1 EELAKLNADNIN
13 TKNIKISDRAHV
25 IFPYHKE
32 LDALAEEARG
42 DNKIGTTK
50 KGIGPC
56 YMDKT
61 ERSGIRIC
69 DLMDKD
75 IFAKKLK
82 SQINHIE
89 EIAHNSKVGALIEQ
103 ESSLRKKIRQL
114 IDMEKEGLKE
124 YSDVRERY
132 EELLEYI
139 SKRLLDD
146 YNKKNNTDFDF
157 YQVIRGNYNSF
168 INSGFM
174 SVLTKHHIPKIVSKE
189 FEENFPENPKDE
201 YKLARNIE
209 RKVYIHL
216 GETNTGK
223 TFTAMERLKEARQ
236 GVYLSPL
243 RILALENYEKLN
255 NSNIICNLLTGEEEI
270 IKEGATH
277 TSCTIEK
284 VDLKKEYDIAIIDE
298 IQMIDDSQRGAAW
311 TRALLGLR
319 CNELHICGALNA
331 KEIIEKILEDCNDE
345 YEFKEYKRS
354 IPLEVEDKN
363 FSYSYVEEGDAI
375 VVFSKKKVLQ
385 IAKQYSEQGIKTS
398 IIYGDLPPEVR
409 RKQYDMFI
417 NKENKIL
424 VTTDAIGMGVNLPIK
439 RIIFLD
445 IQKFDGEEI
454 RSLTSQEVKQVAG
467 RAGRKGIYEI
477 GYVATVRDN
486 QKFIKEKLEEK
497 DKLIRKAVL
506 GPSEAILNIKSLPL
520 NEKLALWATREDVLD
535 YYRKMDINE
544 YLIILDRIKKYK
556 LKEKIQWELLKIPFD
571 ISKDELMETFLGYVE
586 ELFILKNKTISK
598 PQCFKGNLDELEIY
612 YQRINMYYSF
622 CKVFKLEFDFKWIYE
637 ERIKVS
643 EDINEILIRL

>member
-1 EELAKLNADNIN
+1 MKKNAMQ
-13 TKNIKISDRAHV
+13 RE
-25 IFPYHKE
+25 F
-32 LDALAEEARG
+32 
-42 DNKIGTTK
+42 
-50 KGIGPC
+50 
-56 YMDKT
+56 
-61 ERSGIRIC
+61 
-69 DLMDKD
+69 
-75 IFAKKLK
+75 KKLK

-114 IDMEKEGLKE
+114 IDMEKEGFKE

-132 EELLEYI
+132 EELLEYV

-174 SVLTKHHIPKIVSKE
+174 SVLTKQHIPKIISKE

-201 YKLARNIE
+201 YKLARNIR

-223 TFTAMERLKEARQ
+223 TYTAMERLKKAKH

-255 NSNIICNLLTGEEEI
+255 NSQILCNLLTGEEEI

-284 VDLKKEYDIAIIDE
+284 VDLKREYDIAVIDE

-319 CNELHICGALNA
+319 CNEIHICGALNA
-331 KEIIEKILEDCNDE
+331 REVVEKILEDCNDE

-354 IPLEVEDKN
+354 IPLEVQDKN
-363 FSYSYVEEGDAI
+363 FSYNDTEEGDAI

-385 IAKQYSEQGIKTS
+385 IAQQYSERGIKAS

-417 NKENKIL
+417 NKENKVLI
-424 VTTDAIGMGVNLPIK
+424 TTDAIGMGVNLPIK

-454 RSLTSQEVKQVAG
+454 RNLTSQEVKQVAG
-467 RAGRKGIYEI
+467 RAGRKGIYEV

-486 QKFIKEKLEEK
+486 QKFIKERLDEK
-497 DKLIRKAVL
+497 DRIIRKAVL
-506 GPSEAILNIKSLPL
+506 GPSEAILNIKNLPL

-544 YLIILDRIKKYK
+544 YLIILDRIKRYK
-556 LKEKIQWELLKIPFD
+556 LKEAIQWELLKIPFD
-571 ISKDELMETFLGYVE
+571 ISKDELMDTFLEYVE
-586 ELFILKNKTISK
+586 ELFMLKNKVISK
-598 PQCFKGNLDELEIY
+598 PQCFKGNLDELELY

-622 CKVFKLEFDFKWIYE
+622 CKVFNLEFDFKWIYE

-643 EDINEILIRL
+643 EEINEILIRL

>member
-1 EELAKLNADNIN
+1 MKKNAMQ
-13 TKNIKISDRAHV
+13 RE
-25 IFPYHKE
+25 F
-32 LDALAEEARG
+32 
-42 DNKIGTTK
+42 
-50 KGIGPC
+50 
-56 YMDKT
+56 
-61 ERSGIRIC
+61 
-69 DLMDKD
+69 
-75 IFAKKLK
+75 KKLK
-82 SQINHIE
+82 SQINQIE

-114 IDMEKEGLKE
+114 KDMENEGFKDF
-124 YSDVRERY
+124 SSINERY

-174 SVLTKHHIPKIVSKE
+174 SVLTRQHIPKLISKE
-189 FEENFPENPKDE
+189 FEENFPDNPKDE
-201 YKLARNIE
+201 YRLARNIN
-209 RKVYIHL
+209 RKIYIHL

-223 TFTAMERLKEARQ
+223 TYTAMERLKVAKN

-255 NSNIICNLLTGEEEI
+255 NSGVICNLLTGEEEI
-270 IKEGATH
+270 LKEGATH

-284 VDLKKEYDIAIIDE
+284 ADLKKEYDIAIIDE

-319 CNELHICGALNA
+319 CNEIHICGALNA
-331 KEIIEKILEDCNDE
+331 KRVVEKIIEDCNDD

-354 IPLEVEDKN
+354 IPLEVQESN
-363 FSYSYVEEGDAI
+363 FNYNYAEEGDAI

-385 IAKQYSEQGIKTS
+385 IAEQYSDMVIKAS

-417 NKENKIL
+417 NKENKVLI
-424 VTTDAIGMGVNLPIK
+424 TTDAIGMGVNLPIK
-439 RIIFLD
+439 RIVFLD

-454 RSLTSQEVKQVAG
+454 RYLTSQEVKQVAG
-467 RAGRKGIYEI
+467 RAGRKGIYEV

-497 DKLIRKAVL
+497 DKIIKAAVL
-506 GPSEAILNIKSLPL
+506 GPSDAILNIKNLPL
-520 NEKLALWATREDVLD
+520 NEKLALWATREDSID

-544 YLIILDRIKKYK
+544 YLIILDSIKKYK

-571 ISKDELMETFLGYVE
+571 ISKDELMNTFLDYVE
-586 ELFILKNKTISK
+586 ELFVLKNKVISR
-598 PQCFKGNLDELEIY
+598 PQCFKGNLDELECY
-612 YQRINMYYSF
+612 YKRINMYYSF
-622 CKVFKLEFDFKWIYE
+622 CKVFNLEFDFKWIHD
-637 ERIKVS
+637 ERLKVS
-643 EDINEILIRL
+643 EDINEILIRI

>member
-1 EELAKLNADNIN
+1 MKKNAMQ
-13 TKNIKISDRAHV
+13 RE
-25 IFPYHKE
+25 F
-32 LDALAEEARG
+32 
-42 DNKIGTTK
+42 
-50 KGIGPC
+50 
-56 YMDKT
+56 
-61 ERSGIRIC
+61 
-69 DLMDKD
+69 
-75 IFAKKLK
+75 KKLK
-82 SQINHIE
+82 SQINQIE

-114 IDMEKEGLKE
+114 KDMENEGFKDF
-124 YSDVRERY
+124 SSINERY

-174 SVLTKHHIPKIVSKE
+174 SVLTRQHIPKLISKE
-189 FEENFPENPKDE
+189 FEENFPDNPKDE
-201 YKLARNIE
+201 YRLARNIN
-209 RKVYIHL
+209 RKMYIHL

-223 TFTAMERLKEARQ
+223 TYTAMERLKVAKN

-255 NSNIICNLLTGEEEI
+255 NSGVICNLLTGEEEI
-270 IKEGATH
+270 LKEGATH

-284 VDLKKEYDIAIIDE
+284 ADLKKEYDIAIIDE

-319 CNELHICGALNA
+319 CNEIHICGALNA
-331 KEIIEKILEDCNDE
+331 KRVVEKIIEDCNDD

-354 IPLEVEDKN
+354 IPLEVQESN
-363 FSYSYVEEGDAI
+363 FNYNYAEEGDAI

-385 IAKQYSEQGIKTS
+385 IAEQYSDMGIKAS

-417 NKENKIL
+417 NKENKVLI
-424 VTTDAIGMGVNLPIK
+424 TTDAIGMGVNLPIK
-439 RIIFLD
+439 RIVFLD

-454 RSLTSQEVKQVAG
+454 RYLTSQEVKQVAG
-467 RAGRKGIYEI
+467 RAGRKGIYEV

-497 DKLIRKAVL
+497 DKIIKAAVL
-506 GPSEAILNIKSLPL
+506 GPSDAILNIKNLPL
-520 NEKLALWATREDVLD
+520 NEKLALWATREDSID

-544 YLIILDRIKKYK
+544 YLIILDSIKKYK

-571 ISKDELMETFLGYVE
+571 ISKDELMNTFLDYVE
-586 ELFILKNKTISK
+586 ELFVLKNKVISR
-598 PQCFKGNLDELEIY
+598 PQCFKGNLDELECY

-622 CKVFKLEFDFKWIYE
+622 CKVFNLEFDFKWIHD
-637 ERIKVS
+637 ERLKVS
-643 EDINEILIRL
+643 EDINEILIRI

>member
-1 EELAKLNADNIN
+1 MKKNAMQ
-13 TKNIKISDRAHV
+13 RE
-25 IFPYHKE
+25 F
-32 LDALAEEARG
+32 
-42 DNKIGTTK
+42 
-50 KGIGPC
+50 
-56 YMDKT
+56 
-61 ERSGIRIC
+61 
-69 DLMDKD
+69 
-75 IFAKKLK
+75 KKLK
-82 SQINHIE
+82 SQINQIE

-114 IDMEKEGLKE
+114 KDMENEGFKDF
-124 YSDVRERY
+124 SSINERY

-174 SVLTKHHIPKIVSKE
+174 SVLTRQHIPKLISKE
-189 FEENFPENPKDE
+189 FEENFPDNPKDE
-201 YKLARNIE
+201 YRLARNIN
-209 RKVYIHL
+209 RKIYIHL

-223 TFTAMERLKEARQ
+223 TYTAMERLKVAKN

-255 NSNIICNLLTGEEEI
+255 NNGVICNLLTGEEEI
-270 IKEGATH
+270 LKEGATH

-284 VDLKKEYDIAIIDE
+284 ADLKKEYDIAIIDE

-319 CNELHICGALNA
+319 CNEIHICGALNA
-331 KEIIEKILEDCNDE
+331 KRVVEKIIEDCNDD

-354 IPLEVEDKN
+354 IPLEVQESN
-363 FSYSYVEEGDAI
+363 FNYNYAEEGDAI

-385 IAKQYSEQGIKTS
+385 IAEQYSDMGIKAS

-417 NKENKIL
+417 NKENKVLI
-424 VTTDAIGMGVNLPIK
+424 TTDAIGMGVNLPIK
-439 RIIFLD
+439 RIVFLD

-454 RSLTSQEVKQVAG
+454 RYLTSQEVKQVAG
-467 RAGRKGIYEI
+467 RAGRKGIYEV

-497 DKLIRKAVL
+497 DKIIKAAVL
-506 GPSEAILNIKSLPL
+506 GPSDAILNIKNLPL
-520 NEKLALWATREDVLD
+520 NEKLALWVTREDSID

-544 YLIILDRIKKYK
+544 YLIILDSIKKYK
-556 LKEKIQWELLKIPFD
+556 LKEEIQWELLKIPFD
-571 ISKDELMETFLGYVE
+571 ISKDELMNTFLDYVE
-586 ELFILKNKTISK
+586 ELFVLKNKVISR
-598 PQCFKGNLDELEIY
+598 PQCFKGNLDELECY

-622 CKVFKLEFDFKWIYE
+622 CKVFNLEFDFKWIHD
-637 ERIKVS
+637 ERLKVS
-643 EDINEILIRL
+643 EDINEILIRI

>member
-1 EELAKLNADNIN
+1 MKKNAMQ
-13 TKNIKISDRAHV
+13 RE
-25 IFPYHKE
+25 F
-32 LDALAEEARG
+32 
-42 DNKIGTTK
+42 
-50 KGIGPC
+50 
-56 YMDKT
+56 
-61 ERSGIRIC
+61 
-69 DLMDKD
+69 
-75 IFAKKLK
+75 KKLK
-82 SQINHIE
+82 SQINQIE

-114 IDMEKEGLKE
+114 KEMENEGFKDF
-124 YSDVRERY
+124 SSVNERY

-174 SVLTKHHIPKIVSKE
+174 SVLTRQHIPKLISKE
-189 FEENFPENPKDE
+189 FEENFPDNPKDE
-201 YKLARNIE
+201 YKLARNIN
-209 RKVYIHL
+209 RKIYIHL

-223 TFTAMERLKEARQ
+223 TYTAMERLKVAKN

-255 NSNIICNLLTGEEEI
+255 SSGVICNLLTGEEEI
-270 IKEGATH
+270 LKEGASH

-319 CNELHICGALNA
+319 CNEIHICGALNA
-331 KEIIEKILEDCNDE
+331 KRVVEKIIEDCNDD

-354 IPLEVEDKN
+354 IPLEVQESN
-363 FSYSYVEEGDAI
+363 FNYNYAEEGDAI

-385 IAKQYSEQGIKTS
+385 IAEQYSDMGIKAS

-417 NKENKIL
+417 NKENKVLI
-424 VTTDAIGMGVNLPIK
+424 TTDAIGMGVNLPIK
-439 RIIFLD
+439 RIVFLD

-454 RSLTSQEVKQVAG
+454 RYLTSQEVKQVAG
-467 RAGRKGIYEI
+467 RAGRKGNYEV

-497 DKLIRKAVL
+497 DKIIKAAVL
-506 GPSEAILNIKSLPL
+506 GPSDAILNIKNLPL
-520 NEKLALWATREDVLD
+520 NEKLALWATREDSID

-544 YLIILDRIKKYK
+544 YLIILDSIKKYK
-556 LKEKIQWELLKIPFD
+556 LKEEIQWELLKIPFD
-571 ISKDELMETFLGYVE
+571 ISKDELMNTFLDYVE
-586 ELFILKNKTISK
+586 ELFVLKNKVISR
-598 PQCFKGNLDELEIY
+598 PQCFKGNLDELECY

-622 CKVFKLEFDFKWIYE
+622 CKVFNLEFDFKWIHD
-637 ERIKVS
+637 ERLKVS
-643 EDINEILIRL
+643 EDINEILIRI

>member
-1 EELAKLNADNIN
+1 MKKNAMQ
-13 TKNIKISDRAHV
+13 RE
-25 IFPYHKE
+25 F
-32 LDALAEEARG
+32 
-42 DNKIGTTK
+42 
-50 KGIGPC
+50 
-56 YMDKT
+56 
-61 ERSGIRIC
+61 
-69 DLMDKD
+69 
-75 IFAKKLK
+75 KKLK
-82 SQINHIE
+82 SQINQIE

-114 IDMEKEGLKE
+114 KEMENEGFKDF
-124 YSDVRERY
+124 SSVNERY

-174 SVLTKHHIPKIVSKE
+174 SVLTRQHIPKLISKE
-189 FEENFPENPKDE
+189 FEENFPDNPKDE
-201 YKLARNIE
+201 YKLARNIN
-209 RKVYIHL
+209 RKIYIHL

-223 TFTAMERLKEARQ
+223 TYTAMERLKVAKN

-255 NSNIICNLLTGEEEI
+255 SSGVICNLLTGEEEI
-270 IKEGATH
+270 LKEGASH

-319 CNELHICGALNA
+319 CNEIHICGALNA
-331 KEIIEKILEDCNDE
+331 KRVVEKIIEDCNDD

-354 IPLEVEDKN
+354 IPLEVQESN
-363 FSYSYVEEGDAI
+363 FNYNYAEEGDAI

-385 IAKQYSEQGIKTS
+385 IAEQYSDMGIKSS

-417 NKENKIL
+417 NKENKVLI
-424 VTTDAIGMGVNLPIK
+424 TTDAIGMGVNLPIK
-439 RIIFLD
+439 RIVFLD

-454 RSLTSQEVKQVAG
+454 RYLTSQEVKQVAG
-467 RAGRKGIYEI
+467 RAGRKGNYEV

-497 DKLIRKAVL
+497 DKIIKAAVL
-506 GPSEAILNIKSLPL
+506 GPSDAILNIKNLPL
-520 NEKLALWATREDVLD
+520 NEKLALWATREDSID

-544 YLIILDRIKKYK
+544 YLIILDSIKKYK
-556 LKEKIQWELLKIPFD
+556 LKEEIQWELLKIPFD
-571 ISKDELMETFLGYVE
+571 ISKDELMNTFLDYVE
-586 ELFILKNKTISK
+586 ELFVLKNKVISR
-598 PQCFKGNLDELEIY
+598 PQCFKGNLDELECY

-622 CKVFKLEFDFKWIYE
+622 CKVFNLEFDFKWIHD
-637 ERIKVS
+637 ERLKVS
-643 EDINEILIRL
+643 EDINEILIRI

>member
-1 EELAKLNADNIN
+1 MKKNAMQ
-13 TKNIKISDRAHV
+13 RE
-25 IFPYHKE
+25 F
-32 LDALAEEARG
+32 
-42 DNKIGTTK
+42 
-50 KGIGPC
+50 
-56 YMDKT
+56 
-61 ERSGIRIC
+61 
-69 DLMDKD
+69 
-75 IFAKKLK
+75 KKLK
-82 SQINHIE
+82 SQINQIE

-114 IDMEKEGLKE
+114 KEMENEGFKDF
-124 YSDVRERY
+124 SSVNERY

-174 SVLTKHHIPKIVSKE
+174 SVLTRQHIPKLISKE
-189 FEENFPENPKDE
+189 FEENFPDNPKDE
-201 YKLARNIE
+201 YKLARNIN
-209 RKVYIHL
+209 RKIYIHL

-223 TFTAMERLKEARQ
+223 TYTAMERLKVAKN

-255 NSNIICNLLTGEEEI
+255 SSGVICNLLTGEEEI
-270 IKEGATH
+270 LKEGASH

-319 CNELHICGALNA
+319 CNEIHICGALNA
-331 KEIIEKILEDCNDE
+331 KRVVEKIIEDCNDD

-354 IPLEVEDKN
+354 IPLEVQESN
-363 FSYSYVEEGDAI
+363 FNYNYAEEGDAI

-385 IAKQYSEQGIKTS
+385 IAEQYSDMGIKAS

-417 NKENKIL
+417 NKENKVLI
-424 VTTDAIGMGVNLPIK
+424 TTDAIGMGVNLPIK
-439 RIIFLD
+439 RIVFLD

-454 RSLTSQEVKQVAG
+454 RYLTSQEVKQVAG
-467 RAGRKGIYEI
+467 RAGRKGIYEV

-497 DKLIRKAVL
+497 DKIIKAAVL
-506 GPSEAILNIKSLPL
+506 GPSDAILNIKNLPL
-520 NEKLALWATREDVLD
+520 NEKLALWATREDSID

-544 YLIILDRIKKYK
+544 YLIILDSIKKYK
-556 LKEKIQWELLKIPFD
+556 LKEEIQWELLKIPFD
-571 ISKDELMETFLGYVE
+571 ISKDELMNTFLDYVE
-586 ELFILKNKTISK
+586 ELFVLKNKVISR
-598 PQCFKGNLDELEIY
+598 PQCFKGNLDELECY

-622 CKVFKLEFDFKWIYE
+622 CKVFNLEFDFKWIHD
-637 ERIKVS
+637 ERLKVS
-643 EDINEILIRL
+643 EDINEILIRI

>member
-1 EELAKLNADNIN
+1 MKKNAMQ
-13 TKNIKISDRAHV
+13 RE
-25 IFPYHKE
+25 F
-32 LDALAEEARG
+32 
-42 DNKIGTTK
+42 
-50 KGIGPC
+50 
-56 YMDKT
+56 
-61 ERSGIRIC
+61 
-69 DLMDKD
+69 
-75 IFAKKLK
+75 KKLK
-82 SQINHIE
+82 SQINQIE

-114 IDMEKEGLKE
+114 KDMENEGFKDF
-124 YSDVRERY
+124 SSINERY

-157 YQVIRGNYNSF
+157 YQVIRGNYNSL

-174 SVLTKHHIPKIVSKE
+174 SVLTRQHIPKLISKE
-189 FEENFPENPKDE
+189 FEENFPDNPKDE
-201 YKLARNIE
+201 YRLARNIN
-209 RKVYIHL
+209 RKIYIHL

-223 TFTAMERLKEARQ
+223 TYTAMERLKVAKN

-255 NSNIICNLLTGEEEI
+255 NNGVICNLLTGEEEI
-270 IKEGATH
+270 LKEGATH

-284 VDLKKEYDIAIIDE
+284 ADLKKEYDIAIIDE

-319 CNELHICGALNA
+319 CNEIHICGALNA
-331 KEIIEKILEDCNDE
+331 KRVVEKIIEDCNDD

-354 IPLEVEDKN
+354 IPLEVQESN
-363 FSYSYVEEGDAI
+363 FNYNYAEEGDAI

-385 IAKQYSEQGIKTS
+385 IAEQYSDMGIKAS

-417 NKENKIL
+417 NKENKVLI
-424 VTTDAIGMGVNLPIK
+424 TTDAIGMGVNLPIK
-439 RIIFLD
+439 RIVFLD

-454 RSLTSQEVKQVAG
+454 RYLTSQEVKQVAG
-467 RAGRKGIYEI
+467 RAGRKGIYEV

-497 DKLIRKAVL
+497 DKIIKAAVL
-506 GPSEAILNIKSLPL
+506 GPSDAILNIKNLPL
-520 NEKLALWATREDVLD
+520 NEKLALWVTREDSID

-544 YLIILDRIKKYK
+544 YLIILDSIKKYK
-556 LKEKIQWELLKIPFD
+556 LKEEIQWELLKIPFD
-571 ISKDELMETFLGYVE
+571 ISKDELMNTFLDYVE
-586 ELFILKNKTISK
+586 ELFVLKNKVISR
-598 PQCFKGNLDELEIY
+598 PQCFKGNLDELECY

-622 CKVFKLEFDFKWIYE
+622 CKVFNLEFDFKWIHD
-637 ERIKVS
+637 ERLKVS
-643 EDINEILIRL
+643 EDINEILIRI

>member
-1 EELAKLNADNIN
+1 MKKNAMQ
-13 TKNIKISDRAHV
+13 RE
-25 IFPYHKE
+25 F
-32 LDALAEEARG
+32 
-42 DNKIGTTK
+42 
-50 KGIGPC
+50 
-56 YMDKT
+56 
-61 ERSGIRIC
+61 
-69 DLMDKD
+69 
-75 IFAKKLK
+75 KKLK
-82 SQINHIE
+82 SQINQIE

-114 IDMEKEGLKE
+114 KEMENEGFKDF
-124 YSDVRERY
+124 SSVNERY

-174 SVLTKHHIPKIVSKE
+174 SVLTRQHIPKLISKE
-189 FEENFPENPKDE
+189 FEENFPDNPKDE
-201 YKLARNIE
+201 YKLARNIN
-209 RKVYIHL
+209 RKIYIHL

-223 TFTAMERLKEARQ
+223 TYTAMERLKIAKN

-255 NSNIICNLLTGEEEI
+255 SSGVICNLLTGEEEI
-270 IKEGATH
+270 LKEGASH

-319 CNELHICGALNA
+319 CNEIHICGALNA
-331 KEIIEKILEDCNDE
+331 KRVVEKIIEDCNDD

-354 IPLEVEDKN
+354 IPLEVQESN
-363 FSYSYVEEGDAI
+363 FNYNYAEEGDAI

-385 IAKQYSEQGIKTS
+385 IAEQYSDMGIKAS

-417 NKENKIL
+417 NKENKVLI
-424 VTTDAIGMGVNLPIK
+424 TTDAIGMGVNLPIK
-439 RIIFLD
+439 RIVFLD

-454 RSLTSQEVKQVAG
+454 RYLTSQEVKQVAG
-467 RAGRKGIYEI
+467 RAGRKGIYEV

-497 DKLIRKAVL
+497 DKIIKAAVL
-506 GPSEAILNIKSLPL
+506 GPSDAILNIKNLPL
-520 NEKLALWATREDVLD
+520 NEKLALWVTREDSID

-544 YLIILDRIKKYK
+544 YLIILDSIKKYK
-556 LKEKIQWELLKIPFD
+556 LKEEIQWELLKIPFD
-571 ISKDELMETFLGYVE
+571 ISKDELMNTFLDYVE
-586 ELFILKNKTISK
+586 ELFVLKNKVISR
-598 PQCFKGNLDELEIY
+598 PQCFKGNLDELECY

-622 CKVFKLEFDFKWIYE
+622 CKVFNLEFDFKWIHD
-637 ERIKVS
+637 ERLKVS
-643 EDINEILIRL
+643 EDINEILIRI

>member
-1 EELAKLNADNIN
+1 MKKNAMQ
-13 TKNIKISDRAHV
+13 RE
-25 IFPYHKE
+25 F
-32 LDALAEEARG
+32 
-42 DNKIGTTK
+42 
-50 KGIGPC
+50 
-56 YMDKT
+56 
-61 ERSGIRIC
+61 
-69 DLMDKD
+69 
-75 IFAKKLK
+75 KKLK
-82 SQINHIE
+82 SQINQIE

-114 IDMEKEGLKE
+114 KEMENEGFKDF
-124 YSDVRERY
+124 SSVNERY

-174 SVLTKHHIPKIVSKE
+174 SVLTRQHIPKLISKE
-189 FEENFPENPKDE
+189 FEENFPDNPKDE
-201 YKLARNIE
+201 YKLARNIN
-209 RKVYIHL
+209 RKIYIHL

-223 TFTAMERLKEARQ
+223 TYTAMERLKVAKN

-255 NSNIICNLLTGEEEI
+255 SSGVICNLLTGEEEI
-270 IKEGATH
+270 LKEGASH

-284 VDLKKEYDIAIIDE
+284 ADLKKEYDIAIIDE

-311 TRALLGLR
+311 TRVLLGLR
-319 CNELHICGALNA
+319 CNEIHICGALNA
-331 KEIIEKILEDCNDE
+331 KRVVEKIIEDCNDD

-354 IPLEVEDKN
+354 IPLEVQESN
-363 FSYSYVEEGDAI
+363 FNYNYAEEGDAI

-385 IAKQYSEQGIKTS
+385 IAEQYSDMGIKAS

-417 NKENKIL
+417 NKENKVLI
-424 VTTDAIGMGVNLPIK
+424 TTDAIGMGVNLPIK
-439 RIIFLD
+439 RIVFLD

-454 RSLTSQEVKQVAG
+454 RYLTSQEVKQVAG
-467 RAGRKGIYEI
+467 RAGRKGIYEV

-497 DKLIRKAVL
+497 DKIIKAAVL
-506 GPSEAILNIKSLPL
+506 GPSDAILNIKNLPL
-520 NEKLALWATREDVLD
+520 NEKLALWATREDSID

-544 YLIILDRIKKYK
+544 YLIILDSIKKYK
-556 LKEKIQWELLKIPFD
+556 LKEEIQWELLKIPFD
-571 ISKDELMETFLGYVE
+571 ISKDELMNTFLDYVE
-586 ELFILKNKTISK
+586 ELFVLKNKVISR
-598 PQCFKGNLDELEIY
+598 PQCFKGNLDELECY

-622 CKVFKLEFDFKWIYE
+622 CKVFNLEFDFKWIHD
-637 ERIKVS
+637 ERLKVS
-643 EDINEILIRL
+643 EDINEILIRI

>member
-1 EELAKLNADNIN
+1 MKKNAMQ
-13 TKNIKISDRAHV
+13 RE
-25 IFPYHKE
+25 F
-32 LDALAEEARG
+32 
-42 DNKIGTTK
+42 
-50 KGIGPC
+50 
-56 YMDKT
+56 
-61 ERSGIRIC
+61 
-69 DLMDKD
+69 
-75 IFAKKLK
+75 KKLK
-82 SQINHIE
+82 SQINQIE

-114 IDMEKEGLKE
+114 KEMENEGFKDF
-124 YSDVRERY
+124 SSVNERY

-174 SVLTKHHIPKIVSKE
+174 SVLTRQHIPKLISKE
-189 FEENFPENPKDE
+189 FEENFPDNPKDE
-201 YKLARNIE
+201 YKLARNIN
-209 RKVYIHL
+209 RKIYIHL

-223 TFTAMERLKEARQ
+223 TYTAMERLKVAKN

-255 NSNIICNLLTGEEEI
+255 NNGVICNLLTGEEEI
-270 IKEGATH
+270 LKEGATH

-284 VDLKKEYDIAIIDE
+284 ADLKKEYDIAIIDE

-319 CNELHICGALNA
+319 CNEIHICGALNA
-331 KEIIEKILEDCNDE
+331 KRVVEKIIEDCNDD

-354 IPLEVEDKN
+354 IPLEVQESN
-363 FSYSYVEEGDAI
+363 FNYNYAEEGDAI

-385 IAKQYSEQGIKTS
+385 IAEQYSDMGIKAS

-417 NKENKIL
+417 NKENKVLI
-424 VTTDAIGMGVNLPIK
+424 TTDAIGMGVNLPIK
-439 RIIFLD
+439 RIVFLD

-454 RSLTSQEVKQVAG
+454 RYLTSQEVKQVAG
-467 RAGRKGIYEI
+467 RAGRKGNYEV

-497 DKLIRKAVL
+497 DKIIKAAVL
-506 GPSEAILNIKSLPL
+506 GPSDAILNIKNLPL
-520 NEKLALWATREDVLD
+520 NEKLALWATREDSID

-544 YLIILDRIKKYK
+544 YLIILDSIKKYK
-556 LKEKIQWELLKIPFD
+556 LKEEIQWELLKIPFD
-571 ISKDELMETFLGYVE
+571 ISKDELMNTFLDYVE
-586 ELFILKNKTISK
+586 ELFVLKNKVISR
-598 PQCFKGNLDELEIY
+598 PQCFKGNLDELECY

-622 CKVFKLEFDFKWIYE
+622 CKVFNLEFDFKWIHD
-637 ERIKVS
+637 ERLKVS
-643 EDINEILIRL
+643 EDINEILIRI

>member
-1 EELAKLNADNIN
+1 MKKNAMQ
-13 TKNIKISDRAHV
+13 RE
-25 IFPYHKE
+25 F
-32 LDALAEEARG
+32 
-42 DNKIGTTK
+42 
-50 KGIGPC
+50 
-56 YMDKT
+56 
-61 ERSGIRIC
+61 
-69 DLMDKD
+69 
-75 IFAKKLK
+75 KKLK

-114 IDMEKEGLKE
+114 IDMEKEGFKE

-132 EELLEYI
+132 EELLEYV

-168 INSGFM
+168 VNSGFM
-174 SVLTKHHIPKIVSKE
+174 SVLTKQHIPKIISKE

-201 YKLARNIE
+201 YKLARNIR

-223 TFTAMERLKEARQ
+223 TYTAMERLKKAKH

-255 NSNIICNLLTGEEEI
+255 NSQILCNLLTGEEEI

-284 VDLKKEYDIAIIDE
+284 VDLKKEYDIAVIDE

-319 CNELHICGALNA
+319 CNEIHICGALNA
-331 KEIIEKILEDCNDE
+331 REVVEKILEDCNDE

-354 IPLEVEDKN
+354 IPLEVQDKN
-363 FSYSYVEEGDAI
+363 FSYNDTEEGDAI

-385 IAKQYSEQGIKTS
+385 IAQQYSERGIKAS

-417 NKENKIL
+417 NKENKFLI
-424 VTTDAIGMGVNLPIK
+424 TTDAIGMGVNLPIK

-454 RSLTSQEVKQVAG
+454 RNLTSQEVKQVAG
-467 RAGRKGIYEI
+467 RAGRKGIYEV

-486 QKFIKEKLEEK
+486 QKFIKERLDEK
-497 DKLIRKAVL
+497 DRIIRKAVL
-506 GPSEAILNIKSLPL
+506 GPSEAILNIKNLPL

-544 YLIILDRIKKYK
+544 YLIILDRIKRYK
-556 LKEKIQWELLKIPFD
+556 LKEAIQWELLKIPFD
-571 ISKDELMETFLGYVE
+571 ISKDELMDTFLEYVE
-586 ELFILKNKTISK
+586 ELFMLKNKVISK
-598 PQCFKGNLDELEIY
+598 PQCFKGNLDELELY

-622 CKVFKLEFDFKWIYE
+622 CKVFNLEFDFKWIYE

-643 EDINEILIRL
+643 EEINEILIRL

>member
-1 EELAKLNADNIN
+1 MKKNAMQ
-13 TKNIKISDRAHV
+13 RE
-25 IFPYHKE
+25 F
-32 LDALAEEARG
+32 
-42 DNKIGTTK
+42 
-50 KGIGPC
+50 
-56 YMDKT
+56 
-61 ERSGIRIC
+61 
-69 DLMDKD
+69 
-75 IFAKKLK
+75 KKLK
-82 SQINHIE
+82 SQINQIE

-114 IDMEKEGLKE
+114 KEMENEGFKDF
-124 YSDVRERY
+124 SSVNERY

-174 SVLTKHHIPKIVSKE
+174 SVLTRQHIPKLISKE
-189 FEENFPENPKDE
+189 FEENFPDNPKDE
-201 YKLARNIE
+201 YKLARNIN
-209 RKVYIHL
+209 RKIYIHL

-223 TFTAMERLKEARQ
+223 TYTAMERLKVAKN

-255 NSNIICNLLTGEEEI
+255 SSGVICNLLTGEEEI
-270 IKEGATH
+270 LKEGASH

-284 VDLKKEYDIAIIDE
+284 ADLKKEYDIAIIDE

-311 TRALLGLR
+311 TRVLLGLR
-319 CNELHICGALNA
+319 CNEIHICGALNA
-331 KEIIEKILEDCNDE
+331 KRVVEKIIEDCNDD

-354 IPLEVEDKN
+354 IPLEVQESN
-363 FSYSYVEEGDAI
+363 FNYNYAEEGDAI

-385 IAKQYSEQGIKTS
+385 IAEQYSDMGIKAS

-417 NKENKIL
+417 NKENKVLI
-424 VTTDAIGMGVNLPIK
+424 TTDAIGMGVNLPIK
-439 RIIFLD
+439 RIVFLD

-454 RSLTSQEVKQVAG
+454 RYLTSQEVKQVAG
-467 RAGRKGIYEI
+467 RAGRKGIYEV

-497 DKLIRKAVL
+497 DKIIKAAVL
-506 GPSEAILNIKSLPL
+506 GPSDAILNIKNLPL
-520 NEKLALWATREDVLD
+520 NEKLALWATREDSID

-544 YLIILDRIKKYK
+544 YLIILDSIKKYK
-556 LKEKIQWELLKIPFD
+556 LKEEIQWELLKIPFD
-571 ISKDELMETFLGYVE
+571 ISKDELMNTFFDNSIRVHL
-586 ELFILKNKTISK
+586 
-598 PQCFKGNLDELEIY
+598 
-612 YQRINMYYSF
+612 SF
-622 CKVFKLEFDFKWIYE
+622 P
-637 ERIKVS
+637 
-643 EDINEILIRL
+643 

>member
-1 EELAKLNADNIN
+1 MKKNAMQ
-13 TKNIKISDRAHV
+13 RE
-25 IFPYHKE
+25 F
-32 LDALAEEARG
+32 
-42 DNKIGTTK
+42 
-50 KGIGPC
+50 
-56 YMDKT
+56 
-61 ERSGIRIC
+61 
-69 DLMDKD
+69 
-75 IFAKKLK
+75 KKLK
-82 SQINHIE
+82 SQINQIE

-114 IDMEKEGLKE
+114 KDMENEGFKDF
-124 YSDVRERY
+124 SSINERY

-174 SVLTKHHIPKIVSKE
+174 SVLTRQHIPKLISKE
-189 FEENFPENPKDE
+189 FEENFPDNPKDE
-201 YKLARNIE
+201 YRLARNIN
-209 RKVYIHL
+209 RKIYIHL

-223 TFTAMERLKEARQ
+223 TYTAMERLKVAKN

-255 NSNIICNLLTGEEEI
+255 NSGVICNLLTGEEEI
-270 IKEGATH
+270 LKEGATH

-284 VDLKKEYDIAIIDE
+284 ADLKKEYDIAIIDE

-319 CNELHICGALNA
+319 CNEIHICGALNA
-331 KEIIEKILEDCNDE
+331 KRVVEKIIEDCNDD

-354 IPLEVEDKN
+354 IPLEVQESN
-363 FSYSYVEEGDAI
+363 FNYNYAEEGDAI

-385 IAKQYSEQGIKTS
+385 IAEQYSDMGIKAS

-417 NKENKIL
+417 NKENKVLI
-424 VTTDAIGMGVNLPIK
+424 TTDAIGMGVNLPIK
-439 RIIFLD
+439 RIVFLD

-454 RSLTSQEVKQVAG
+454 RYLTSQEVKQVAG
-467 RAGRKGIYEI
+467 RAGRKGIYEV

-497 DKLIRKAVL
+497 DKIIKAAVL
-506 GPSEAILNIKSLPL
+506 GPSDAILNIKNLPL
-520 NEKLALWATREDVLD
+520 NEKLALWATREDSID

-544 YLIILDRIKKYK
+544 YLIILDSIKKYK
-556 LKEKIQWELLKIPFD
+556 LKEEIQWELLKIPFD
-571 ISKDELMETFLGYVE
+571 ISKDELMNTFLDYVE
-586 ELFILKNKTISK
+586 ELFVLKNKVISR
-598 PQCFKGNLDELEIY
+598 PQCFKGNLDELECY

-622 CKVFKLEFDFKWIYE
+622 CKVFNLEFDFKWIHD
-637 ERIKVS
+637 ERLKVS
-643 EDINEILIRL
+643 EDINEILIRI

>member
-1 EELAKLNADNIN
+1 MKKNAMQ
-13 TKNIKISDRAHV
+13 RE
-25 IFPYHKE
+25 F
-32 LDALAEEARG
+32 
-42 DNKIGTTK
+42 
-50 KGIGPC
+50 
-56 YMDKT
+56 
-61 ERSGIRIC
+61 
-69 DLMDKD
+69 
-75 IFAKKLK
+75 KKLK
-82 SQINHIE
+82 SQINQIE

-114 IDMEKEGLKE
+114 KDMENEGFKDF
-124 YSDVRERY
+124 SSINERY

-157 YQVIRGNYNSF
+157 YQVIRGNYNSL

-174 SVLTKHHIPKIVSKE
+174 SVLTRQHIPKLISKE
-189 FEENFPENPKDE
+189 FEENFPDNPKDE
-201 YKLARNIE
+201 YRLARNIN
-209 RKVYIHL
+209 RKIYIHL

-223 TFTAMERLKEARQ
+223 TYTAMERLKVAKN

-255 NSNIICNLLTGEEEI
+255 NNGVICNLLTGEEEI
-270 IKEGATH
+270 LKEGATH

-284 VDLKKEYDIAIIDE
+284 ADLKKEYDIAIIDE

-319 CNELHICGALNA
+319 CNEIHICGALNA
-331 KEIIEKILEDCNDE
+331 KRVVEKIIEDCNDD

-354 IPLEVEDKN
+354 IPLEVQESN
-363 FSYSYVEEGDAI
+363 FNYNYAEEGDAI

-385 IAKQYSEQGIKTS
+385 IAEQYSDMGIKAS

-417 NKENKIL
+417 NKENKVLI
-424 VTTDAIGMGVNLPIK
+424 TTDAIGMGVNLPIK
-439 RIIFLD
+439 RIVFLD

-454 RSLTSQEVKQVAG
+454 RYLTSQEVKQVAG
-467 RAGRKGIYEI
+467 RAGRKGIYEV

-497 DKLIRKAVL
+497 DKIIKAAVL
-506 GPSEAILNIKSLPL
+506 GPSDAILNIKNLPL
-520 NEKLALWATREDVLD
+520 NEKLALWVTREDSID

-544 YLIILDRIKKYK
+544 YLIILDSIKKYK

-571 ISKDELMETFLGYVE
+571 ISKDELMNTFLDYVE
-586 ELFILKNKTISK
+586 ELFVLKNKVISR
-598 PQCFKGNLDELEIY
+598 PQCFKGNLDELECY

-622 CKVFKLEFDFKWIYE
+622 CKVFNLEFDFKWIHD
-637 ERIKVS
+637 ERLKVS
-643 EDINEILIRL
+643 EDINEILIRI

>member
-1 EELAKLNADNIN
+1 MKKNAMQ
-13 TKNIKISDRAHV
+13 RE
-25 IFPYHKE
+25 F
-32 LDALAEEARG
+32 
-42 DNKIGTTK
+42 
-50 KGIGPC
+50 
-56 YMDKT
+56 
-61 ERSGIRIC
+61 
-69 DLMDKD
+69 
-75 IFAKKLK
+75 KKLK
-82 SQINHIE
+82 SQINQIE

-114 IDMEKEGLKE
+114 KDMENEGFKDF
-124 YSDVRERY
+124 SSINERY

-174 SVLTKHHIPKIVSKE
+174 SVLTRQHIPKLISKE
-189 FEENFPENPKDE
+189 FEENFPDNPKDE
-201 YKLARNIE
+201 YRLARNIN
-209 RKVYIHL
+209 RKIYIHL

-223 TFTAMERLKEARQ
+223 TYTAMERLKVAKN

-255 NSNIICNLLTGEEEI
+255 NSGVICNLLTGEEEI
-270 IKEGATH
+270 LKEGATH

-284 VDLKKEYDIAIIDE
+284 ADLKKEYDIAIIDE

-319 CNELHICGALNA
+319 CNEIHICGALNA
-331 KEIIEKILEDCNDE
+331 KRVVEKIIEDCNDD

-354 IPLEVEDKN
+354 IPLEVQESN
-363 FSYSYVEEGDAI
+363 FNYNYAEEGDAI

-385 IAKQYSEQGIKTS
+385 IAEQYSDMGIKAS

-417 NKENKIL
+417 NKENKVLI
-424 VTTDAIGMGVNLPIK
+424 TTDAIGMGVNLPIK
-439 RIIFLD
+439 RIVFLD

-454 RSLTSQEVKQVAG
+454 RYLTSQEVKQVAG
-467 RAGRKGIYEI
+467 RAGRKGIYEV

-497 DKLIRKAVL
+497 DKIIKAAVL
-506 GPSEAILNIKSLPL
+506 GPSDAILNIKNLPL
-520 NEKLALWATREDVLD
+520 NEKLALWATREDSID
-535 YYRKMDINE
+535 YYRKIDINE
-544 YLIILDRIKKYK
+544 YLIILDSIKKYK

-571 ISKDELMETFLGYVE
+571 ISKDELMNTFLDYVE
-586 ELFILKNKTISK
+586 ELFVLKNKVISR
-598 PQCFKGNLDELEIY
+598 PQCFKGNLDELECY

-622 CKVFKLEFDFKWIYE
+622 CKVFNLEFDFKWIHD
-637 ERIKVS
+637 ERLKVS
-643 EDINEILIRL
+643 EDINEILIRI